1 MREVLRRQAC
11 ALDAANQDTLHESA
25 QTPAVAMAAAAAMEA
40 EAGEEAEEEAQA
52 AVVTGEAENMVDTV
66 DTASEEA
73 VGMAA
78 ADEDEAALTAAAAE
92 EEEDEEAATAMVEGT
107 FTTTTYEG
115 ICRHKS
121 SSAVD
126 IETNLYKF

>member
-11 ALDAANQDTLHESA
+11 ALDAANRDTLHESA
-25 QTPAVAMAAAAAMEA
+25 QTPAVAMAAAAMEA

-78 ADEDEAALTAAAAE
+78 ADEDEAALTAAAAAA
-92 EEEDEEAATAMVEGT
+92 EEDEEAATAMVEGT